1 VLAAYSHAIIQVA
14 DPTGRGVST
23 VTTDHNTQARL
34 KSGASGCL
42 NLLGVSAKRQTLGA
56 VFIAI
61 AISVISFSSFLDR
74 ATAQPASGDEAAKR
88 LEQEKEGKNK
98 YRGGSEN
105 FETVKRDMKEKLFP
119 KIMASSESDSKADEW
134 YSPHLRDSK
143 MFPST
148 KKEEAFYRG
157 NTTPP
162 NVYLCILSHLGLIPW
177 WVPPDDFTACPLG
190 ACGRPGVWH
199 GEPYKFHR
207 PIEACYTA
215 PTTIYKTFTQDS
227 NFKICC
233 VRKGEERATTE
244 QIAAWHPDGSGWAGL
259 FEYYYPTAAIG
270 WENDRSTT
278 MIVGKDERENPEMCR
293 EESDELMENENAV
306 NWVAGAIERNRRQ
319 ADKISGGG
327 SSGGSGDDVRGLVS
341 DVIKDVRPKDKE
353 LRFTDSLQSEGLTM
367 RPNYATMEEE
377 YRRMLARRFC
387 MREEQFLKLMDPQ
400 HDTLQLG
407 GGSSV
412 DDLKAL
418 PVWSNYCPKG
428 VNLMTNTDK
437 SALENVDGTPTDFT
451 LGMEVWQKD
460 PQFCQRMQLDHPGLQ
475 ELGFKEVIEE
485 SGKGDEQYTM
495 ENVGYTC
502 LTGMDAAGMSKLNGS
517 LIPVTLNRYAAVE
530 RRTAISKML
539 GFLIAGG
546 LAEGMR
552 EDGTGKYLR
561 SYYKRF
567 EPRPYSKKLPFE
579 NQVFVGQQFKGG
591 GFNEL
596 LRPCEN
602 LSGRDYSGA
611 GDVSDQLYISDY
623 THRAFT
629 EDKIRHGEAASGGSF
644 NLNGEPEPP
653 GQGVNRK
660 SQEWAKPGL
669 EKEIANR
676 GLDEKSSNYA
686 AAFRLFATCPK
697 GYVRWRSQEVEHPQM
712 EVELRMFCREENFG
726 GPSRAPGF

>member
-1 VLAAYSHAIIQVA
+1 MTTNNVTAAAFTSRA
-14 DPTGRGVST
+14 
-23 VTTDHNTQARL
+23 L
-34 KSGASGCL
+34 GCRER
-42 NLLGVSAKRQTLGA
+42 LGVSAKRPTLRLA
-56 VFIAI
+56 LTAI
-61 AISVISFSSFLDR
+61 ALSLISLSSLLDR
-74 ATAQPASGDEAAKR
+74 AFAQPASGDEAAKR

-143 MFPST
+143 ILPST
-148 KKEEAFYRG
+148 KKEESFYRG

-162 NVYLCILSHLGLIPW
+162 DVYLCLLSELGIIPF
-177 WVPPDDFTACPLG
+177 WVPPRNFTACPLG
-190 ACGRPGVWH
+190 ACGMPHVWH
-199 GEPYKFHR
+199 GEPFGPHR
-207 PIEACYTA
+207 PIEACFTL
-215 PTTIYKTFTQDS
+215 PTVIYKLFTQES
-227 NFKICC
+227 NFKMCC
-233 VRKGEERATTE
+233 VREGEEWATTE
-244 QIAAWHPDGSGWAGL
+244 QISAWHPDGSGWAGL

-278 MIVGKDERENPEMCR
+278 MIVGKDEQENPESCR
-293 EESDELMENENAV
+293 EKSDELMENENATD
-306 NWVAGAIERNRRQ
+306 WVAGAIERNRRQ

-327 SSGGSGDDVRGLVS
+327 SSAGSGDDVREIVA

-437 SALENVDGTPTDFT
+437 SALVNIDETPTDFT
-451 LGMEVWQKD
+451 KGMTLWKED

-475 ELGFKEVIEE
+475 ELGFKEVIEK
-485 SGKGDEQYTM
+485 SGKIDARYTM

-502 LTGMDAAGMSKLNGS
+502 LTGADAVGMSKLNGS

-552 EDGTGKYLR
+552 EEGTEKYLK

-567 EPRPYSKKLPFE
+567 EPRPYSKKFLPFE
-579 NQVFVGQQFKGG
+579 NEVFVGQQFKGG

-660 SQEWAKPGL
+660 PEEWAKPAL
-669 EKEIANR
+669 ENQIGNR

-697 GYVRWRSQEVEHPQM
+697 GYARWRSKEVEHPQL
-712 EVELRMFCREENFG
+712 EAELRYFCREENFG
-726 GPSRAPGF
+726 GPSRAAGF